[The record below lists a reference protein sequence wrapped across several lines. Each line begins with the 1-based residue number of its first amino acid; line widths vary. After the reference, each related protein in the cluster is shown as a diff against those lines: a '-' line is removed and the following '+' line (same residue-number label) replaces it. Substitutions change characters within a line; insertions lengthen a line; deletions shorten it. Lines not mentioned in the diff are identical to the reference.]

1 MSSRDFISK
10 RVRGEMTKTK
20 IRNLCVFIFVAPGA
34 FAQSA
39 PTSLQSLIAEA
50 RQNNAAIKA
59 AESAIQTTRYM
70 HKQASA
76 LPDTEIMVQHFTV
89 GSPRPF
95 AGYSNSD
102 FAYIGFGASQELPY
116 PGKRTLRSNVA
127 QHEIAISGAEKN
139 SVVWNVLTRLK
150 LAYFQLTA
158 SQNIISILAKNQQVA
173 DQIEQGAEARYRV
186 GEGMQQDVLRAQLQ
200 RTKLLNEL
208 SMQRR
213 ESAQAQVVLKAL
225 LNRPAESSDIVA
237 EPLSARHIPGY
248 DALIAKLREHN
259 PELQVSAEQV
269 SQQHASVELAKR
281 EKKPDFGVQYMWQ
294 HTADNFRDYYM
305 GTFSIKLPNRSRVRA
320 AEGESQAKLAQ
331 AEAEKESRLKEM
343 ESDLG
348 EQLAIVQTSEQQL
361 KVYDEGL
368 IPQSEAALNAGLAGY
383 RTGKQEYQGLLASFS
398 DTLQLSIDRERTL
411 AEHEAAIARIESL
424 LGEDLQ

>member
-1 MSSRDFISK
+1 
-10 RVRGEMTKTK
+10 MTN
-20 IRNLCVFIFVAPGA
+20 IRNLCVFVFVTVAA
-34 FAQSA
+34 FAQST
-39 PTSLQSLIAEA
+39 PTSLQRLLVEA
-50 RQNNAAIKA
+50 RQNNLAIKA

-70 HKQASA
+70 PKQASA
-76 LPDTEIMVQHFTV
+76 LPDTEVMVQHFTV

-116 PGKRTLRSNVA
+116 PGKRSLRASVA
-127 QHEIAISGAEKN
+127 QHEVAISTAEEN

-150 LAYFQLTA
+150 LAYFQLAA
-158 SQNIISILAKNQQVA
+158 SQSIISVLAKNQQVV

-186 GEGMQQDVLRAQLQ
+186 GEGMQQDVLRAQLE

-225 LNRPAESSDIVA
+225 LNRPAESPDLVP
-237 EPLSARHIPGY
+237 EPLSVRHIPAS
-248 DALIAKLREHN
+248 DALIAKLRERN
-259 PELQVSAEQV
+259 PEVQVSAEQV
-269 SQQHASVELAKR
+269 SQGRTAVKLAKR

-320 AEGESQAKLAQ
+320 AEGEAEAKVAQ
-331 AEAEKESRLKEM
+331 AEAEKESRLKQM

-348 EQLAIVQTSEQQL
+348 EQLAIVQTADQQL
-361 KVYDEGL
+361 KVYEEGL
-368 IPQSEAALNAGLAGY
+368 IPQSEAALNAGLVGY

-411 AEHEAAIARIESL
+411 AEHEAAIARIEGL
-424 LGEDLQ
+424 IGEELQ

>member
-1 MSSRDFISK
+1 M
-10 RVRGEMTKTK
+10 TK
-20 IRNLCVFIFVAPGA
+20 IRNLCVFVFIAATA
-34 FAQSA
+34 FGQSTA
-39 PTSLQSLIAEA
+39 TSLRSLVAEA
-50 RQNNAAIKA
+50 VQNNLAIKA

-70 HKQASA
+70 PEEASA
-76 LPDTEIMVQHFTV
+76 LPDTEVMVQHFTV

-116 PGKRTLRSNVA
+116 PGKRALRANVA

-139 SVVWNVLTRLK
+139 SVVWNVLNRLK
-150 LAYFQLTA
+150 LAYFQLAA
-158 SQNIISILAKNQQVA
+158 SQSIMSVLAKNQQIG

-186 GEGMQQDVLRAQLQ
+186 GEGTQQDVLRAQLQ

-208 SMQRR
+208 SMQQR

-225 LNRPAESSDIVA
+225 LNRPAESPDLIP
-237 EPLSARHIPGY
+237 EPLSARHIPGS
-248 DALIAKLREHN
+248 DALMAKLRENN

-269 SQQHASVELAKR
+269 SQGRAAVELAKR

-320 AEGESQAKLAQ
+320 AEGEAQAKVAQ
-331 AEAEKESRLKEM
+331 AEAEKESRLKQM

-361 KVYDEGL
+361 KVYEEGL
-368 IPQSEAALNAGLAGY
+368 IPQSEAALNVGLAGY
-383 RTGKQEYQGLLASFS
+383 RTGKQAYQGLLASFS

-411 AEHEAAIARIESL
+411 AEHEVAIARIEGL
-424 LGEDLQ
+424 IGEELQ

>member
-1 MSSRDFISK
+1 MRSRATHPQKS
-10 RVRGEMTKTK
+10 VRGEMTN
-20 IRNLCVFIFVAPGA
+20 IRNLCAFVFVTVAA
-34 FAQSA
+34 FAQSS
-39 PTSLQSLIAEA
+39 PTSLQPLIVEA
-50 RQNNAAIKA
+50 RQNNLAIKA

-70 HKQASA
+70 PKQASA
-76 LPDTEIMVQHFTV
+76 LPDTEVMVQHFSV

-116 PGKRTLRSNVA
+116 PGKRALRASVA
-127 QHEIAISGAEKN
+127 QHEAAISGAEKN

-150 LAYFQLTA
+150 LTYFQLAA
-158 SQNIISILAKNQQVA
+158 SENIISVLSRNQQVV

-186 GEGMQQDVLRAQLQ
+186 GQGMQQDVLRAQLE

-225 LNRPAESSDIVA
+225 LNRPAESSDIIP
-237 EPLSARHIPGY
+237 EPLSGRQIPAVGV
-248 DALIAKLREHN
+248 LIAKLREHN

-269 SQQHASVELAKR
+269 SQGRAAVELAKR
-281 EKKPDFGVQYMWQ
+281 EKKPDFGGQYMWQ

-305 GTFSIKLPNRSRVRA
+305 ATFSIKLPNRSRVRA
-320 AEGESQAKLAQ
+320 AEGEAEAKVAQ
-331 AEAEKESRLKEM
+331 SEAEKESRLKQM

-348 EQLAIVQTSEQQL
+348 EQLAIVETADQQL
-361 KVYDEGL
+361 KVYEEGL
-368 IPQSEAALNAGLAGY
+368 IPQSEAALNAGLVGY

-411 AEHEAAIARIESL
+411 AEHEAAIARIEGL
-424 LGEDLQ
+424 IGEDLQ

>member
-1 MSSRDFISK
+1 M
-10 RVRGEMTKTK
+10 TK
-20 IRNLCVFIFVAPGA
+20 IRNLAIFVVLGITA
-34 FAQSA
+34 FAQSN
-39 PTSLQSLIAEA
+39 PSSLQSLIAEA
-50 RQNNAAIKA
+50 RLNNAAILA
-59 AESAIQTTRYM
+59 AERAIQTTTFRP
-70 HKQASA
+70 KQASA
-76 LPDTEIMVQHFTV
+76 FPDTEVAVQSFSV

-116 PGKRTLRSNVA
+116 PGKRALRGAVA

-139 SVVWNVLTRLK
+139 GVVWGVLTRLK
-150 LAYFQLTA
+150 LAYFQLAA
-158 SQNIISILAKNQQVA
+158 SQRITSVLVRNQQFA
-173 DQIEQGAEARYRV
+173 EQIEQAAESRYRV
-186 GEGMQQDVLRAQLQ
+186 GQGTQQDVLRAQLE
-200 RTKLLNEL
+200 RTKLLNDI

-213 ESAQAQVVLKAL
+213 ESSQAQAVLKAL
-225 LNRPAESSDIVA
+225 LNRPPGSSDVLP
-237 EPLSARHIPGY
+237 EPLSSRHMESSE
-248 DALIAKLREHN
+248 ALFTKLRQNN

-269 SQQHASVELAKR
+269 SQGRAAVELAKR

-294 HTADNFRDYYM
+294 HTASNFRDYYM

-331 AEAEKESRLKEM
+331 AEAEKESRLKQM

-368 IPQSEAALNAGLAGY
+368 LPQSEAALNAGLAGY
-383 RTGKQEYQGLLASFS
+383 RAGKQEYQGLLASFG
-398 DTLQLSIDRERTL
+398 DTLQLSIERERRL
-411 AEHEAAIARIESL
+411 AEHEAAVARIEGL
-424 LGEDLQ
+424 IGEELQ

>member
-1 MSSRDFISK
+1 MK
-10 RVRGEMTKTK
+10 K
-20 IRNLCVFIFVAPGA
+20 IRNLSVFVFVAAAA
-34 FAQSA
+34 FGQNTS
-39 PTSLQSLIAEA
+39 TSLQSLIVEA

-59 AESAIQTTRYM
+59 AESAIQTNRYM
-70 HKQASA
+70 PKQASA
-76 LPDTEIMVQHFTV
+76 LPDTEVMVQHFTV

-116 PGKRTLRSNVA
+116 PGKRGLRANVA
-127 QHEIAISGAEKN
+127 QHEIAISGAKKN
-139 SVVWNVLTRLK
+139 SVVWNVLNRLK
-150 LAYFQLTA
+150 LAYFQLAA
-158 SQNIISILAKNQQVA
+158 SQSIISLLAKNQEVA

-186 GEGMQQDVLRAQLQ
+186 GEGMQQDVLRAQLE

-213 ESAQAQVVLKAL
+213 ETAQAQVVLKAL
-225 LNRPAESSDIVA
+225 LNRPSESPDIIA
-237 EPLSARHIPGY
+237 EPLSDRRIPGY
-248 DALIAKLREHN
+248 DALVAKLREKN
-259 PELQVSAEQV
+259 PEVQVSAEQV
-269 SQQHASVELAKR
+269 SQQQAAVELAKR

-294 HTADNFRDYYM
+294 HTADTFRDYYM
-305 GTFSIKLPNRSRVRA
+305 GTLAIKLPNRSRMRA

-331 AEAEKESRLKEM
+331 AEAEKESRRKQM

-361 KVYDEGL
+361 KVYEEGL

-383 RTGKQEYQGLLASFS
+383 RAGKQEYQGLLASFA

-411 AEHEAAIARIESL
+411 AEHEAAIAQIEGL
-424 LGEDLQ
+424 IGEELQ

>member
-1 MSSRDFISK
+1 
-10 RVRGEMTKTK
+10 MTN
-20 IRNLCVFIFVAPGA
+20 IRNLCVFVFVTVAA
-34 FAQSA
+34 FAQST
-39 PTSLQSLIAEA
+39 PTSLQRLLVEA
-50 RQNNAAIKA
+50 RQNNLAIKA

-70 HKQASA
+70 PKQASA
-76 LPDTEIMVQHFTV
+76 LPDTEVMVQHFTV

-116 PGKRTLRSNVA
+116 PGKRSLRASVA
-127 QHEIAISGAEKN
+127 QHEVAISTAEEN

-150 LAYFQLTA
+150 LAYFQLAA
-158 SQNIISILAKNQQVA
+158 SQSIISVLAKNQQVV

-186 GEGMQQDVLRAQLQ
+186 GEGMQQDVLRAQLE

-225 LNRPAESSDIVA
+225 LNRPAESPDLVP
-237 EPLSARHIPGY
+237 EPLSVRHIPAS
-248 DALIAKLREHN
+248 DALIAKLRERN
-259 PELQVSAEQV
+259 PEVQVSAEQV
-269 SQQHASVELAKR
+269 SQGRTAVELAKR

-320 AEGESQAKLAQ
+320 AEGEAEAKVAQ
-331 AEAEKESRLKEM
+331 AEAEKESRLKQM

-348 EQLAIVQTSEQQL
+348 EQLAIVQTADQQL
-361 KVYDEGL
+361 KVYEEGL
-368 IPQSEAALNAGLAGY
+368 IPQSEAALNAGLVGY

-411 AEHEAAIARIESL
+411 AEHEAAIARIEGL
-424 LGEDLQ
+424 IGEELQ

>member
-1 MSSRDFISK
+1 VSSCDFISS
-10 RVRGEMTKTK
+10 RVRGKMTK
-20 IRNLCVFIFVAPGA
+20 ISRLCVFVFWAVAASG
-34 FAQSA
+34 QSA
-39 PTSLQSLIAEA
+39 PTSLQLLIGEA

-59 AESAIQTTRYM
+59 AERAIQTSEYM
-70 HKQASA
+70 PKQASA
-76 LPDTEIMVQHFTV
+76 LPDTEVMVQSFTV

-116 PGKRTLRSNVA
+116 PGKRALRGNVA
-127 QHEIAISGAEKN
+127 QHGIAISRAEKDA
-139 SVVWNVLTRLK
+139 VAWEVLTRLR
-150 LAYFQLTA
+150 LAYFQLAA
-158 SQNIISILAKNQQVA
+158 SRQLVAVLEQNQQRA
-173 DQIEQGAEARYRV
+173 DEIEKAAEIRYRV
-186 GEGMQQDVLRAQLQ
+186 GQGTQQDVLRTQLE

-225 LNRPAESSDIVA
+225 LNRAPESGDILP
-237 EPLSARHIPGY
+237 EPLSSRRIP
-248 DALIAKLREHN
+248 DAAALFAKLRQNN

-269 SQQHASVELAKR
+269 SQGQAATALANR
-281 EKKPDFGVQYMWQ
+281 EKKPDFAVQYMWQ

-320 AEGESQAKLAQ
+320 AEAESQAKLMQ

-348 EQLAIVQTSEQQL
+348 EQIAIVQTSEQQL
-361 KVYDEGL
+361 TVYDQGL
-368 IPQSEAALNAGLAGY
+368 IPQSESALNAGLSGY
-383 RTGKQEYQGLLASFS
+383 RAGKQDYQGLLGSYN
-398 DTLQLSIDRERTL
+398 DTLRLAMDRERTL
-411 AEHEAAIARIESL
+411 AEHEAAVARIERL
-424 LGEDLQ
+424 IGEELK